1 VDPQAAT
8 SPNGAVLDYR
18 VTANPFDVVLLQSH
32 VILVGIWA
40 LSVTA
45 TAFLVVPRLRRAL
58 SPRALRALEVRVGTV
73 ISGMFLGLIGT
84 IFTGLALLAG
94 RTAYRAPYSP
104 TTWSNV
110 TRLPYAES
118 YFSLLY
124 GKLVIF
130 AVMVAASII
139 LVIEAVAPESSTPP
153 GTTASVTS
161 ACAVILLVGIVAI
174 GAAVPVLK
182 YLHELIETLR
192 AEAVG
197 QSAG

>member
-8 SPNGAVLDYR
+8 SPSGTVPDYR
-18 VTANPFDVVLLQSH
+18 VRANSFDVVLLQSH

-40 LSVTA
+40 AAVTA

-58 SPRALRALEVRVGTV
+58 SPRALRALEVRLGTV
-73 ISGMFLGLIGT
+73 ISGMFLGLVGT
-84 IFTGLALLAG
+84 IFTGLALLSG

-110 TRLPYAES
+110 TSLPYAES

-124 GKLVIF
+124 GKLIVF

-139 LVIEAVAPESSTPP
+139 LVIEAVAPQSSTRPRTP
-153 GTTASVTS
+153 TSVTS
-161 ACAVILLVGIVAI
+161 ACAVILLVGIAAI
-174 GAAVPVLK
+174 GAVVPVLK

-192 AEAVG
+192 AETAG